1 MTLSALEQLK
11 EYKNYQISKE
21 VWYNKFPY
29 RIGLTGY
36 WKTDNGRIGLA
47 NDNIIEMQRRLRKF
61 MKKSAGIEYR
71 IRSDTYFNVYL
82 KTADD
87 VFKIANE
94 VGWNFVEHITGPMS
108 EKQQDTMLADI
119 NVIYKNKLYYNLYR
133 YKVDIVCYRSEGMD
147 FIDNFRDF
155 ITENFEEGSYKFS
168 NGFSSYDYY
177 FKSSSASPVSI
188 FGSIYVPWRI
198 AASVYLKNYEDLCTI
213 HMIYKNDICKTTK
226 VALFSEA

>member
-1 MTLSALEQLK
+1 
-11 EYKNYQISKE
+11 
-21 VWYNKFPY
+21 
-29 RIGLTGY
+29 
-36 WKTDNGRIGLA
+36 
-47 NDNIIEMQRRLRKF
+47 
-61 MKKSAGIEYR
+61 
-71 IRSDTYFNVYL
+71 
-82 KTADD
+82 
-87 VFKIANE
+87 
-94 VGWNFVEHITGPMS
+94 MS

-177 FKSSSASPVSI
+177 FKSPPVSI
-188 FGSIYVPWRI
+188 FGSTYVPWRI